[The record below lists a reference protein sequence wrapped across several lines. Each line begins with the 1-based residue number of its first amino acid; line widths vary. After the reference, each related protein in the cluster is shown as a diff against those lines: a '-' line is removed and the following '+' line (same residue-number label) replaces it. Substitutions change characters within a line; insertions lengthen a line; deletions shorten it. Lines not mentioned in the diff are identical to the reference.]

1 MRYAWILLCA
11 LLAMVLAGCGGGGG
25 GTPGSSGGSGT
36 GSATALYLT
45 DNLSA
50 TYSGVWVR
58 IHELELEGPDGSATI
73 FRSDTGVEVNLRAL
87 SDGAPLFRFLAVADI
102 PNRRYSGARVTTSR
116 SVTLVPTGGG
126 AAITAF
132 IDPSL
137 NVPSNRSR
145 IPVNFPTSLT
155 VSAPGNLVIDFDL
168 ANWTLTGG
176 IIAPVVRK
184 GDDSTLTNLGR
195 HFSEDFEGSVTNL
208 TGTAPN
214 QRFVLT
220 NAFGLSVPVQMSATT
235 TLINEQGAGNPA
247 LSNAQRVE
255 VYGRFDPSSR
265 MMLAATVTIEDTQG
279 PEAKGR
285 GVVTAVNLAAGT
297 LTLRLTSSRGFLPSS
312 GTLVAIITESTRA
325 FNDAGLPL
333 TRAELLNIVA
343 AGSFPVEVEGSYSVA
358 NNTLTA
364 THAKIELDGLNGD
377 QEAKGA
383 VTASSLPNGTLS
395 IEVREW
401 EGFAWTPSA
410 VLNIVTTVGTQY
422 RDTNGTTLTQTQFFG
437 GLGVTNAAK
446 VEGRLNGT
454 TMTATKLQL
463 RTGFGGID
471 GQESRG
477 QVVSVDQAN
486 RRFALRLSNWS
497 GWNGGFGNVVTI
509 NLRAGAT
516 YRDDNGSS
524 LTEQQM
530 FNRLSSLPLVEAE
543 GQWDGAV
550 FQASKVKIDRPEDD

>member
-1 MRYAWILLCA
+1 M
-11 LLAMVLAGCGGGGG
+11 LAGCGGGGG
-25 GTPGSSGGSGT
+25 GTPGTSGGTGT
-36 GSATALYLT
+36 GSATALFLT

-58 IHELELEGPDGSATI
+58 IHELELEGPDGSARI
-73 FRSDTGVEVNLRAL
+73 FSSDTGVEVNLRAL
-87 SDGAPLFRFLAVADI
+87 SDGAPLFRFLAMADI
-102 PNRRYSGARVTTSR
+102 PNRRYTGARVTTAR
-116 SVTLVPTGGG
+116 TVTLVPTGGG
-126 AAITAF
+126 AAISAT
-132 IDPSL
+132 IDPAL
-137 NVPSNRSR
+137 NVANNRSR

-155 VSAPGNLVIDFDL
+155 VAAPGNLVIDFDL

-176 IIAPVVRK
+176 IVAPVVRR
-184 GDDSTLTNLGR
+184 GDDSTLANLAR
-195 HFSEDFEGSVTNL
+195 HFSEDFEGAVTNL

-220 NAFGLSVPVQMSATT
+220 NAFGLSVQVQMSATT
-235 TLINEQGAGNPA
+235 TLISEQGAGNPA
-247 LSNAQRVE
+247 LANAQRVE

-265 MMLAATVTIEDTQG
+265 TMLAATVKIEDTQG

-285 GVVTAVNLAAGT
+285 GVVTAVNTIAGT
-297 LTLRLTSSRGFLPSS
+297 LTIRLSSSRGFLPSS
-312 GTLVAIITESTRA
+312 GTLVGIITDTTRV

-333 TRAELLNIVA
+333 TRAEFLNIVA
-343 AGSFPVEVEGSYSVA
+343 AGSFPVEVEGVYSA
-358 NNTLTA
+358 LNNTLTA

-383 VTASSLPNGTLS
+383 VTASSLANGTLT

-401 EGFAWTPSA
+401 EGFAWTPNA
-410 VLNIVTTVGTQY
+410 ALNIVTTGSTQY
-422 RDTNGTTLTQTQFFG
+422 RDANGSVITQTQFFG
-437 GLGVTNAAK
+437 GLGVTNATK

-477 QVVSVDQAN
+477 QVVTVDQAN
-486 RRFALRLSNWS
+486 RRFTLRLNSWS
-497 GWNGGFGNVVTI
+497 GWNGAFGNVVTI

-516 YRDDNGSS
+516 YRDDNGNT

-543 GQWDGAV
+543 GQWDGTV